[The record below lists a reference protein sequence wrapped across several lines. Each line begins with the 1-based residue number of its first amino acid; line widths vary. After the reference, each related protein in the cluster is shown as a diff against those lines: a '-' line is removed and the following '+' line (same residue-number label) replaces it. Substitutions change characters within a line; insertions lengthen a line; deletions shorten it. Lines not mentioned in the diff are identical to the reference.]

1 MYDDHYGLNGRP
13 FQLTPDPR
21 FWYETATHRKA
32 MAYLGY
38 GLSQGEGFIVITGD
52 VGAGKTTLVG
62 HLMATVD
69 RDRLQAIKI
78 VSTQIEADDLLRM
91 VGNGLDLQTDGM
103 TKAQLLTAIERGL
116 HATARSGRRTLLI
129 VDEAQALPVSALEE
143 LRMLSNFQ
151 AGGHAL
157 LQIFLLGQPEFRERL
172 HGSDRLEQLR
182 QRVIATH
189 HLDPMEREEVAPYM
203 IHRLGVV
210 GWTGRPH
217 FTDDAFAAL
226 YSGSDGV
233 PRRLNQLAGRV
244 LMFGAIE
251 QLDTIDA
258 EVVNTVLADISNDT
272 PAETP
277 APAPVAQ
284 KASAQP
290 QSAVVRPIRPV
301 DALPDPALLARI
313 ESLESRADEPG
324 ADQSL
329 MQAIASIES
338 RLENVSAGPRGD
350 RGILA
355 RLTSLEARVEQV
367 PKLDPALPE
376 RIASVEARTDQIAGV
391 VADVDQMFRE
401 DLITLGTAIEQT
413 AARIPE
419 ADAAARERLGVL
431 EARFEQLAADMAIPA
446 IEAQLGSLEERFEA
460 LAARRPEVDPAT
472 EAQLAAL
479 EARLDEVAGRP
490 VQTDPAVTD
499 HLGSLE
505 AAMAQLSARPSDL
518 PPATKARLAV
528 LETQVEEAL
537 EASSAGDP
545 ASRARI
551 ASLEARVEEQD
562 AALRRVLT
570 LLVDWVEGEGSH
582 DMAGLRRDLR

>member
-13 FQLTPDPR
+13 FRLTPDPR
-21 FWYETATHRKA
+21 FWFDTATHRKA

-62 HLMATVD
+62 HLMATID

-91 VGNGLDLQTDGM
+91 VGNGLDLHTDGM

-116 HATARSGRRTLLI
+116 HATARGGRRTLLI

-189 HLDPMEREEVAPYM
+189 HLEPMEREEVAPYM
-203 IHRLGVV
+203 RHRLGVV

-217 FTDDAFAAL
+217 FTDEAFAAL
-226 YSGSDGV
+226 YAGSDGV

-244 LMFGAIE
+244 LLFGAIE

-258 EVVNTVLADISNDT
+258 EVVNTVLADISSD
-272 PAETP
+272 
-277 APAPVAQ
+277 APEKPEPLPIV
-284 KASAQP
+284 KASEPTTAP
-290 QSAVVRPIRPV
+290 RPIRHLPIE
-301 DALPDPALLARI
+301 DAVPDAELLARI
-313 ESLESRADEPG
+313 ASLESRVEEP
-324 ADQSL
+324 AAPDQSL

-338 RLENVSAGPRGD
+338 RLENVSAGPRVD

-355 RLTSLEARVEQV
+355 RLTSLEARVENA
-367 PKLDPALPE
+367 PKADPALVE
-376 RIASVEARTDQIAGV
+376 RLASVEGRTDQIA
-391 VADVDQMFRE
+391 VAVSDVDQTVRDE
-401 DLITLGTAIEQT
+401 LAALGAAVEQT
-413 AARIPE
+413 AARLPE
-419 ADAAARERLGVL
+419 IDAAGSER
-431 EARFEQLAADMAIPA
+431 
-446 IEAQLGSLEERFEA
+446 
-460 LAARRPEVDPAT
+460 
-472 EAQLAAL
+472 LAAL
-479 EARLDEVAGRP
+479 EARLDQLAAREPEADPAIAALEARLDELASRGP
-490 VQTDPAVTD
+490 QSDPAVAD
-499 HLGSLE
+499 HLESLE
-505 AAMAQLSARPSDL
+505 AAMEQLAARPTDL
-518 PPATKARLAV
+518 NPTLLARLDA
-528 LETQVEEAL
+528 LETRIDEAL
-537 EASSAGDP
+537 VASTAGDP

-570 LLVDWVEGEGSH
+570 LLVDWVEGDGSH
-582 DMAGLRRDLR
+582 DTTALRRDLR